1 VVAVNGW
8 IIAFGFG
15 VGVLVGLTGTG
26 GGSVMTPL
34 LVVVFGIKPVT
45 AIGTDIAYAAVTK
58 TLGGFRQWRAG
69 RVDMAL
75 STRMALGS
83 VPGAIVGTT
92 LLGALERSL
101 GSDLDTVVFAL
112 LGGALLLTGTALLAR
127 IFVLPRLAA
136 AERTSAALGRRE
148 RIGATVLGAF
158 VGLVLGLT
166 SAGSGALIAVGLILF
181 FRLVPQRVVGTDV
194 FHAAIVLWAAAIA
207 HVVSGDID
215 YGLAGTLLIGS
226 LPGIW
231 IGTSLSF
238 RAPIGALRT
247 ALAAV
252 LLAAG
257 LGMLS
262 KAGVDIPT
270 PLLAAGPVIVIGL
283 IVGGIS
289 TRGKR
294 ERRAPAASAPPPVGL
309 AVDLLSEVEPVR
321 VGA

>member
-1 VVAVNGW
+1 MNGW
-8 IIAFGFG
+8 MIAFGFG

-34 LVVVFGIKPVT
+34 LVVVFGVKPVT

-58 TLGGFRQWRAG
+58 TLGGLRQLRAG
-69 RVDMAL
+69 RVDMPL

-83 VPGAIVGTT
+83 VPGAVIGTT
-92 LLGALERSL
+92 LLGALERRL
-101 GSDLDTVVFAL
+101 GSGLDTVVFAM

-127 IFVLPRLAA
+127 IFVLPRLASP
-136 AERTSAALGRRE
+136 ERTSAELGRRE

-207 HVVSGDID
+207 HVISGDID
-215 YGLAGTLLIGS
+215 YRLAGTLLIGS

-231 IGTSLSF
+231 IGTSVSF
-238 RAPIGALRT
+238 RAPIGTLRT

-270 PLLAAGPVIVIGL
+270 PLLAGGPILVIGL
-283 IVGGIS
+283 MLGGMS
-289 TRGKR
+289 ARG
-294 ERRAPAASAPPPVGL
+294 RRARDAPPAGVRHPVVL
-309 AVDLLSEVEPVR
+309 AADLAPEPTPIS
-321 VGA
+321 AH

>member
-1 VVAVNGW
+1 M
-8 IIAFGFG
+8 ILFGFG

-34 LVVVFGIKPVT
+34 LVVVFGIKPAT

-58 TLGGFRQWRAG
+58 TLGGWRQLRAG
-69 RVDMAL
+69 RVDTTL
-75 STRMALGS
+75 STRMAFGS
-83 VPGAIVGTT
+83 VPGAIIGT
-92 LLGALERSL
+92 LLLGVLERRL
-101 GSDLDTVVFAL
+101 GPDLDTVVFSL

-127 IFVLPRLAA
+127 IFVLPRIAE
-136 AERTSAALGRRE
+136 AERESADLGRRE

-166 SAGSGALIAVGLILF
+166 SAGSGALIAVGLIMF
-181 FRLVPQRVVGTDV
+181 FRLVPDRVIGTDV

-207 HVVSGDID
+207 HVFSGDID
-215 YGLAGTLLIGS
+215 YGLAATLLIGS

-231 IGTSLSF
+231 IGTSLSL
-238 RAPIGALRT
+238 RAPVGTLRT

-257 LGMLS
+257 LGMLT

-283 IVGGIS
+283 MLAGVSRRKSSSDGAIEGTFARLDDGPVPEPEP
-289 TRGKR
+289 
-294 ERRAPAASAPPPVGL
+294 ERVPVG
-309 AVDLLSEVEPVR
+309 V
-321 VGA
+321 